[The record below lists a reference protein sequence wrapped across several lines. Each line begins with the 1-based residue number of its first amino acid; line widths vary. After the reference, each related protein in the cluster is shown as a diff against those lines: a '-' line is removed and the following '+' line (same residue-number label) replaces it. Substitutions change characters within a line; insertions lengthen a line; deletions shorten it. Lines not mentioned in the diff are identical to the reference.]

1 MTMQALALAFL
12 SALTIGGL
20 AWVFLYPLLS
30 GEKQAEKRRASFTSS
45 APALRVDDR
54 MRSRRVQVEDSMKEL
69 EQRLAATKKVS
80 LSVRISQAG
89 LTWTKQQFVIGS
101 AILGASVL
109 IITFLGG
116 MALLPA
122 IGFAAAMGFGLPRWV
137 LGFLKKRREKKFLD
151 ALPDAVDVIVRGI
164 KAGLPLFDSIKV
176 VVADAP
182 EPLRSE
188 FSAIVETQTIGMPL
202 GDACQRLYER
212 MPLPEANFFGIVV
225 AIQTKSGGNLSEALG
240 NLSKVLRDRRK
251 MSAKIQAMSM
261 EAKASAGIIGSLPPL
276 VMIMVYIMTPEYI
289 SLLWTHPTG
298 RLMLAACALW
308 MATGIFVMK
317 KMINFDF

>member
-101 AILGASVL
+101 AILGAAVL

-137 LGFLKKRREKKFLD
+137 LGFLTARRKKKFTENF
-151 ALPDAVDVIVRGI
+151 APAIDVIVQPFG
-164 KAGLPLFDSIKV
+164 
-176 VVADAP
+176 
-182 EPLRSE
+182 
-188 FSAIVETQTIGMPL
+188 AIGAV
-202 GDACQRLYER
+202 
-212 MPLPEANFFGIVV
+212 
-225 AIQTKSGGNLSEALG
+225 
-240 NLSKVLRDRRK
+240 
-251 MSAKIQAMSM
+251 
-261 EAKASAGIIGSLPPL
+261 
-276 VMIMVYIMTPEYI
+276 
-289 SLLWTHPTG
+289 H
-298 RLMLAACALW
+298 
-308 MATGIFVMK
+308 
-317 KMINFDF
+317 